1 MSPYEQLQQLKKN
14 ISKFHDP
21 GLLFVMNQKARELEE
36 QINRINNLTVN
47 YEQVSN

>member
-1 MSPYEQLQQLKKN
+1 MSPYEQLKELEKN
-14 ISKFHDP
+14 IAKTQDP

-47 YEQVSN
+47 F